1 MIVFFKN
8 MHQMSHPIKSVVFDL
23 DGVLIDSRLTMEIS
37 WGLIQEK
44 YSIVEPFAEYFKQST
59 KLLLKTVENTPK
71 T

>member
-1 MIVFFKN
+1 

-44 YSIVEPFAEYFKQST
+44 YSIVQPFTEYFQHIGIPFIEIMSSMK
-59 KLLLKTVENTPK
+59 
-71 T
+71 